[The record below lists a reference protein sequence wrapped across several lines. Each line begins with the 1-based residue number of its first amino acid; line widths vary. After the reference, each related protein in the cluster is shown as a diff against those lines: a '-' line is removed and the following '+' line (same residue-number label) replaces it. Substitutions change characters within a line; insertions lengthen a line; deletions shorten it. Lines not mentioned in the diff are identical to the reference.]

1 MFESIAPPAIG
12 SRPCLRAAR
21 PAQINISHRHST
33 PNAPSMNSIDI
44 FPWDDNFNTGLPT
57 VDEQHRNLVRLIN
70 RLADHVAFRAD
81 GLVLDR
87 LFDEL
92 TDYTVYHFTSEEA
105 IWREFMPDDHYEVE
119 HRKAHATFVQEVVR
133 LRSELTTRPLIS
145 VAEEVLGFLAR
156 WLASH
161 ILESDRAMAYTVHAL
176 QEGLPLAAA
185 QARAKELMGGNTRT
199 LIDLILSIYG
209 TLSNNT
215 LRLMRELA
223 EHRQLEASLQEA
235 KAALEDS
242 KNLLQSV
249 IDTAPVRIFW
259 KDRQLNYLG
268 CNPAFA
274 RDAGKRE
281 TAEVIGSN
289 DYAMGWAPQADL
301 YRADD
306 FKVIEG
312 GQSKLNYEEPQTTPN
327 GGTIWL
333 RSSKVPLKNRHNET
347 IGVLGVYDDITDRK
361 AAVEALRQS
370 EQKFHSLYSAMTEG
384 VALHELIVDADGE
397 PVDYRLIDANPA
409 FEAILGIDR
418 KRAIGRLASEIY
430 GEAAYLGKFAE
441 VALTGKALRFQPT
454 YERMGKAFSISVFS
468 PGHLQ
473 FATVFE
479 DVTAKV
485 RAEDTLREKEERLRL
500 ALHAANQAWFDLD
513 LPSGAVTVSPNYP
526 QMIGYPAEGF
536 ESSLDNWL
544 QHVHPDDIDGLKQQI
559 ARCLADGGPK
569 TMEYRRQSATG
580 GWIWLESVGEIVK
593 WDATGRPLRM
603 IGIHT
608 DITERKQ
615 SLNEQK
621 RLNRALRLLSECNLA
636 LVRNQDDIRL
646 LNDICHLIVGTGGY
660 LMTWVGYAEDDADK
674 TVLPVAQ
681 AGYDDGYLER
691 IRVSWDAQSEF
702 GQGPTGRAIRSRRPD
717 INQNVLAN
725 TQLEPWRAAAIRR
738 GYQASLALPLQH
750 GETMLGALC
759 VYAAEPNAFGTD
771 EVQLLEE
778 LASNLAFGIIG
789 LRNRTQREQA
799 EAANRAKSS
808 FIANMSH
815 EIRTPLNAISGMVH
829 LMRRSGV
836 SAEQGERLG
845 KIDAASQH
853 LLETINA
860 VLDLSKIDAGK
871 LELEEAAI
879 DANAILAGAAA
890 MVQEK
895 AKAKGVAL
903 IVGRLPEFLPLLGDK
918 TRLQQAVLNYLANAV
933 KFTEAGKI
941 EAGWRL
947 VERTASDVLL
957 RFEVRDSGIGIAP
970 EAMPRLFTAF
980 EQADNSTTRK
990 YGGTGLGLAITRKI
1004 AQLMHGDAGAESVS
1018 GQGSLFWFTARLKL
1032 AEATRPAVEAI
1043 SPEGAED
1050 RLRSEFG
1057 GCRVLLVEDEPVNQ
1071 EIACMLLEDTGLQVA
1086 VASDGVEAVEQAG
1099 IRDYDLI
1106 LMDMQMPRLDG
1117 LQATRLIRALPG
1129 YADKPIIAMT
1139 ANAFAEDKERCLAA
1153 GMNDFIAKP
1162 VDPAVL
1168 FAVLLRNLTSSSRR

>member
-1 MFESIAPPAIG
+1 M
-12 SRPCLRAAR
+12 L
-21 PAQINISHRHST
+21 
-33 PNAPSMNSIDI
+33 NAPSMNSIDI

-70 RLADHVAFRAD
+70 QLAGHVAFHAD
-81 GLVLDR
+81 GLALDR

-105 IWREFMPDDHYEVE
+105 IWREFMPDEPDEVE
-119 HRKAHATFVQEVVR
+119 HRKAHASFVQEVAR
-133 LRSELTTRPLIS
+133 LRSELTSRPLIA

-156 WLASH
+156 WLAAH

-185 QARAKELMGGNTRT
+185 QVRAKELMGGNTRA
-199 LIDLILSIYG
+199 LIDLILSIYS
-209 TLSNNT
+209 TLSSNT

-249 IDTAPVRIFW
+249 VDTAPVRIFW

-274 RDAGKRE
+274 RDAGKQE
-281 TAEVIGSN
+281 PAEVIGSN

-306 FKVIEG
+306 FKVIET
-312 GQSKLNYEEPQTTPN
+312 GQPKLNYEEPQTTPN

-333 RSSKVPLKNRHNET
+333 RSSKVPLKSRHNET

-361 AAVEALRQS
+361 VAVEALRQS

-384 VALHELIVDADGE
+384 VALHELIVDADGQ
-397 PVDYRLIDANPA
+397 PVDYRLLDANPA
-409 FEAILGIDR
+409 FEAILGIER
-418 KRAIGRLASEIY
+418 KKVLGRLASEVY
-430 GEAAYLGKFAE
+430 GEAAFLAEFAE
-441 VALTGKALRFQPT
+441 VALTGKALHFQPT
-454 YERMGKAFSISVFS
+454 YSPMGKTFSISVFS
-468 PGHLQ
+468 PSHLQ
-473 FATVFE
+473 FATVFQ
-479 DVTAKV
+479 DVTEKV
-485 RAEDTLREKEERLRL
+485 RAEDMLREKEERLRL

-544 QHVHPDDIDGLKQQI
+544 QNIHPDDLDALQQQI

-569 TMEYRRQSATG
+569 TMEYRRRTASG
-580 GWIWLESVGEIVK
+580 DWLWMESVGEVVK
-593 WDATGRPLRM
+593 WDAAGHPLRM

-608 DITERKQ
+608 DITERKK

-636 LVRNQDDIRL
+636 LVRNDDEIWL

-660 LMTWVGYAEDDADK
+660 VMTWVGYAEDDREK
-674 TVLPVAQ
+674 TVRPMAQ
-681 AGYDDGYLER
+681 AGYDDGYLKRVR
-691 IRVSWDAQSEF
+691 ISWDIDSEY
-702 GQGPTGRAIRSRRPD
+702 GQGPTGKAIRARQPN
-717 INQNVLAN
+717 INQNV
-725 TQLEPWRAAAIRR
+725 TTSSQLEPWRAAAIER
-738 GYQASLALPLQH
+738 GYQASIALPLQH
-750 GETMLGALC
+750 GETVLGALC
-759 VYAAEPNAFGTD
+759 VYAAEANAFGAD
-771 EVQLLEE
+771 EVRLLEE
-778 LASNLAFGIIG
+778 LATNLAFGIIG

-799 EAANRAKSS
+799 EAANKAKSS

-829 LMRRSGV
+829 LMRRAGV
-836 SAEQGERLG
+836 SAEQGERLD
-845 KIDAASQH
+845 KIDAASHH

-879 DANAILAGAAA
+879 DANAILADAAA

-895 AKAKGVAL
+895 AKAKNVAL
-903 IVGRLPEFLPLLGDK
+903 IVNHLPEYQPLLGDK
-918 TRLQQAVLNYLANAV
+918 TRLQQAVLNYLSNSI
-933 KFTEAGKI
+933 KFTETGEI
-941 EAGWRL
+941 EVSCHL

-957 RFEVRDSGIGIAP
+957 RFEVRDTGIGIAP

-1004 AQLMHGDAGAESVS
+1004 AQVMHGDAGAESLL
-1018 GQGSLFWFTARLKL
+1018 GQGSTFWFTARLKL
-1032 AEATRPAVEAI
+1032 AEAPLSATEPMPSA
-1043 SPEGAED
+1043 GAED
-1050 RLRSEFG
+1050 HVRSEFG
-1057 GCRVLLVEDEPVNQ
+1057 GCTVLLVEDEPVNQ
-1071 EIACMLLEDTGLQVA
+1071 EIACMLLEDAGLKVA
-1086 VASDGVEAVEQAG
+1086 VANDGIEAVERAG
-1099 IRDYDLI
+1099 TGDYDLI

-1153 GMNDFIAKP
+1153 GMNDFVAKP
-1162 VDPAVL
+1162 VDPELL
-1168 FAVLLRNLTSSSRR
+1168 FAVLLRNLNQAAR